1 MCYNAP
7 YGGNFIKSLLRL
19 EEALKNNG
27 IDMIYLLAQ
36 DASDKEWVNDLISA
50 GKTVYFLGG
59 PFHKDLALLK
69 EILTRHNIRFI
80 HAHFAG
86 TKHLALLNAGRQ
98 LFKRDL
104 FLIEHLHNHDNPGN
118 LLKQLVKRS
127 LTNVDLYIGCGEAV
141 ADHYKTAH
149 GISDGKITY
158 VTNAIDFDRLHDAS
172 EFDDKSVGIDSQSTK
187 FLIFGFDYFRKGVDI
202 SLEAINNLVKKDYN
216 IHLLISL
223 ATNKEYVESMISER
237 FGKIPDWIRIL
248 DPREDIGS
256 YYRFADCFL
265 SPSRSEGLCYSVI
278 EAAYCGAPIII
289 SDIPGQS
296 TLNIPHLFK
305 FKSEDV
311 AGLQNELMT
320 VMSLTDTER
329 EEITSREKEY
339 VQKTYNLDRWA
350 NQILQVYEQFL
361 N

>member
-27 IDMIYLLAQ
+27 IEMIYLLAQ
-36 DASDKEWVNDLISA
+36 DGSDKEWVMDLIRKS
-50 GKTVYFLGG
+50 KTVYFLNGQS
-59 PFHKDLALLK
+59 HRDLILLK
-69 EILTRHNIRFI
+69 DILTRHNIKFI

-86 TKHLALLNAGRQ
+86 TKHLALLNAAKQ
-98 LFKRDL
+98 LFKKDIL
-104 FLIEHLHNHDNPGN
+104 LIEHLHNHDNPGS
-118 LLKQLVKRS
+118 LLKQLLKKS

-141 ADHYKTAH
+141 ADHYKSAY
-149 GISDGKITY
+149 GISDEKITY
-158 VTNAIDFDRLHDAS
+158 VTNAIDFDRLDAAG
-172 EFDDKSVGIDSQSTK
+172 EFDARSVGIDSESTK

-202 SLEAINNLVKKDYN
+202 SLEAINSLLMKDYH

-237 FGKIPDWIRIL
+237 FSKIPEWIRIL
-248 DPREDIGS
+248 NPREDIGA

-296 TLNIPHLFK
+296 SLNIPHLFK
-305 FKSEDV
+305 FESEDV
-311 AGLQNELMT
+311 AGLQNALIT
-320 VMSLTDTER
+320 VMSLTDNER
-329 EEITSREKEY
+329 EEITSCEKEY
-339 VQKTYNLDRWA
+339 VQKAYNLDRWA

-361 N
+361 D